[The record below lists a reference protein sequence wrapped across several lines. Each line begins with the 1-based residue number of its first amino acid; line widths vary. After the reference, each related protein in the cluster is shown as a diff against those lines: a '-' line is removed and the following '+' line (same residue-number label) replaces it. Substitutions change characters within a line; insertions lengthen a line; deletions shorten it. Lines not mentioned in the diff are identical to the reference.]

1 MNQMA
6 VQAQLKIVNPVAEAE
21 SDGANA
27 DRHAP
32 AARPATLDGLTIGLY
47 WNGKNNGN
55 VALARTREHLER
67 LYRDLTFVDVLGEK
81 GGINRYLSP
90 PQIEALAAEC
100 DAVVATTADCGS
112 CTSWLMRDM
121 CELERRGTPAVGFT
135 AKIFEED
142 AHFSAKTFG
151 VPEVCQVIVPETF
164 TNRTAEQIHRMV
176 DEAIPAIIAGLTK
189 PREIMAVLPRLEHVS
204 QHAGPELDYRGTDL
218 LQALD
223 AMNADFIRRGWSDG
237 MPLVPPTEEKV
248 AAMIA
253 ASGRDGDEV
262 VGKFAPAFGI
272 GTVRK
277 IAANAVMAGCQP
289 PVMPVVMAMMDCI
302 LDPAA
307 GLRTFAMSTGPQA
320 PVVMVSGPIAKRIGM
335 NSGICALGPGS
346 ISHVNVGIGRALR
359 LIMMNVGHSYP
370 GVGDMDTIGNAMKF
384 SACIAEN
391 EDRTPWKP
399 YRVEAGF
406 SAAQSTVTVNVPYG
420 ACELFDFQ
428 NSDPEKLVENFATV
442 TSNGCGGPGQGTWLI
457 KNNADI
463 NAGYPFSGRFQNLIM
478 LCPEHAKVFAD
489 AGWSVRDIKE
499 ALHRRSRLAF
509 NKLMLNKP
517 IELFRHVHPELQFLL
532 DAPET
537 EISVYPSPDYFDI
550 IVVGAEA
557 GRSLFFFGGNQSIT
571 KPVRE

>member
-1 MNQMA
+1 MS
-6 VQAQLKIVNPVAEAE
+6 VQAQLRIVNPVAEAE
-21 SDGANA
+21 SDGDGAT
-27 DRHAP
+27 RHPPAP
-32 AARPATLDGLTIGLY
+32 RPATLDGLTIGLY

-55 VALARTREHLER
+55 VALARTREHIAR
-67 LYRDLTFVDVLGEK
+67 LYRNVTFIDMLGEK

-90 PQIEALAAEC
+90 WQIEELAEKC
-100 DAVVATTADCGS
+100 DVVVATTADCGS
-112 CTSWLMRDM
+112 CTSWLMRDL
-121 CELERRGTPAVGFT
+121 CELERRGTAAVGFT
-135 AKIFEED
+135 AKVFEED
-142 AHFSAKTFG
+142 SHFSAKTFG

-164 TNRTAEQIHRMV
+164 TNRTAEQIHQMV
-176 DEAIPAIIAGLTK
+176 DAAMPDVIAGLTK
-189 PREIMAVLPRLEHVS
+189 PREILTVLPRLEHVVQEKS
-204 QHAGPELDYRGTDL
+204 AVMDYRGDDL
-218 LQALD
+218 LQAFD
-223 AMNADFIRRGWSDG
+223 TMNADFIRRGWSDG
-237 MPLVPPTEEKV
+237 MPLVPPTEDKV

-289 PVMPVVMAMMDCI
+289 KVMPVIMAMMDCI

-320 PVVMVSGPIAKRIGM
+320 PVVMVSGPIAERIGM

-346 ISHVNVGIGRALR
+346 LSAVNVGIGRALR
-359 LIMMNVGHSYP
+359 LIMMNVGHAYP

-384 SACIAEN
+384 SACVAEN
-391 EDRTPWKP
+391 EARTPWAP

-406 SAAQSTVTVNVPYG
+406 RADQSTVTVNVPYG

-489 AGWSVRDIKE
+489 AGWTVQRIKE
-499 ALHRRSRLAF
+499 ALHAQSRLPF
-509 NKLMLNKP
+509 GKLMLNKP
-517 IELFRHVHPELQFLL
+517 VELFRHVHPELLHLL

-537 EISVYPSPDYFDI
+537 ELNVYPSADYFDI

-557 GRSLFFFGGNQSIT
+557 GRSLFFFGGNQSVT